1 MSELDLTVKG
11 LALGTH
17 ETPWNLQVLLY
28 KGATSVRRDVAI
40 QAISDGKF
48 RDIVQDR
55 LPFIIRLHEVLK
67 SYVSKGSSQQT
78 LRTYLERIWSFYSWI
93 DITDMPSTEKA
104 IIPTFKAWT
113 EHLLNRVKVN
123 KDIAQMTAYKRASII
138 ANLIAKALDLPGAK
152 PGHSLMLTTRLKR
165 PKKPTKVLSTKA
177 DKQNLVDTF
186 EFGHTLTTICNHLD
200 IKTVRG
206 SLPIE
211 ILLNENKFLTVAGN
225 LIDPYLDVST
235 IENSGVKKR
244 AIIARQPLA
253 ENISLLETHKRSS
266 ILNLRIE
273 SELLIF
279 IAQTGMNLSQA
290 VALSKSTYRWQSD
303 GEDYEVFRV
312 YKGRREGE
320 AIFRCYKAYRDH
332 LQTYLD
338 WLDETELSQND
349 ERLFPMMSRG
359 MIRTE
364 TSKVSISTLKKLFK
378 KHGLIFIN
386 PTQLR
391 NTRINWLLRQ
401 TDDLNLTAEQ
411 MGHTTEVLLKDYL
424 RPHHQRA
431 SSEIIEFHN
440 LIDPAQLAPGPG
452 LCVDSHQP
460 KQVVDFP
467 ENAPKPDCI
476 SPEGCLFCEK
486 HRDVMSSEYC
496 WKLASHLQLKRLE
509 TNLYKPSEHNHIHP
523 GNRVMDRI
531 TSKLKA
537 ISDGSEIRN
546 TWVKDAQNSIRSGK
560 YHPAWDGYIRLLE
573 VMV

>member
-1 MSELDLTVKG
+1 MSELDLKVKG
-11 LALGTH
+11 LTLGTH
-17 ETPWNLQVLLY
+17 ETPWDLQVLLY
-28 KGATSVRRDVAI
+28 KGAASVKRNVVMQSINEGEFGDLI
-40 QAISDGKF
+40 E
-48 RDIVQDR
+48 DR
-55 LPFIIRLHEVLK
+55 IFLVVKLHEIVN
-67 SYVSKGSSQQT
+67 SYLTRGLSQNTVKGHLQKIQF
-78 LRTYLERIWSFYSWI
+78 FYSWL
-93 DITDMPSTEKA
+93 DTNDQLSTEEY
-104 IIPTFKAWT
+104 IIPSFKAWT
-113 EHLLNRVKVN
+113 EHLLNRIKVN
-123 KDIAQMTAYKRASII
+123 KDITQITAYKQASII
-138 ANLIAKALDLPGAK
+138 ANLIAKALDLPGTR

-211 ILLNENKFLTVAGN
+211 VLLNENKLLTVAGN

-235 IENSGVKKR
+235 IKNSGAKKR
-244 AIIARQPLA
+244 AIIARQALA
-253 ENISLLETHKRSS
+253 ENTSLLETYKRSS

-273 SELLIF
+273 SELMIF

-290 VALSKSTYRWQSD
+290 VALSKNNYRWQSD

-312 YKGRREGE
+312 YKGRRKGE

-332 LQTYLD
+332 LQAYLD
-338 WLDETELSQND
+338 WLDKTELSQSD

-359 MIRTE
+359 MIRAK
-364 TSKVSISTLKKLFK
+364 TSRASIGTLRGFFK
-378 KHGLIFIN
+378 KHNLIFIN

-401 TDDLNLTAEQ
+401 TNDLNLTAEQ

-440 LIDPAQLAPGPG
+440 LIDPAQLTPGPG

-509 TNLYKPSEHNHIHP
+509 TNLYKPSENNHIHP
-523 GNRVMDRI
+523 GNLVMDRI

-546 TWVKDAQNSIRSGK
+546 IWVEDAQNSIRSGK

>member
-1 MSELDLTVKG
+1 MSELDLKVKG

-17 ETPWNLQVLLY
+17 ETPWDLQVLLY
-28 KGATSVRRDVAI
+28 RGAASVRRDVVI
-40 QAISDGKF
+40 QSINESEFGDL
-48 RDIVQDR
+48 IEDR
-55 LPFIIRLHEVLK
+55 VFFVVKLHEILN
-67 SYVSKGSSQQT
+67 SYLTRGSSQHT
-78 LRTYLERIWSFYSWI
+78 VRSYLQKIWFFYSWL
-93 DITDMPSTEKA
+93 DTTDKLSTEES

-113 EHLLNRVKVN
+113 EHLLNRIKVN
-123 KDIAQMTAYKRASII
+123 KDIAQMTAYKLASTI
-138 ANLIAKALDLPGAK
+138 ASFIAKALHLPGAK

-206 SLPIE
+206 SLPIK
-211 ILLNENKFLTVAGN
+211 ILLSKNRFLTVAGN

-244 AIIARQPLA
+244 AIIARQPLV

-349 ERLFPMMSRG
+349 ERLFPMISRG
-359 MIRTE
+359 MIRTK
-364 TSKVSISTLKKLFK
+364 TSKVSISTLKNLLK
-378 KHGLIFIN
+378 KNNLIFIN

-401 TDDLNLTAEQ
+401 TNDLNLTAEQ
-411 MGHTTEVLLKDYL
+411 MGHTTEVLLKDYM

-440 LIDPAQLAPGPG
+440 LIDPAQSPPGPG

-460 KQVVDFP
+460 KQIVNFP
-467 ENAPKPDCI
+467 ENAPEPDCI
-476 SPEGCLFCEK
+476 SPDGCLFCEK

-523 GNRVMDRI
+523 ANFVLDRI
-531 TSKLKA
+531 KLKLKA

-546 TWVKDAQNSIRSGK
+546 TWVEDAQNSIRSGK

-573 VMV
+573 GIV

>member
-1 MSELDLTVKG
+1 MAELDLVFKG

-17 ETPWNLQVLLY
+17 ETPWDLQVFLY
-28 KGATSVRRDVAI
+28 KGAASVRRDLVI
-40 QAISDGKF
+40 QAIQDGKF
-48 RDIVQDR
+48 GDIVQGR
-55 LPFIIRLHEVLK
+55 LPFVIKLHEVLQ
-67 SYVSKGSSQQT
+67 SSLSRGSSQQT
-78 LRTYLERIWSFYSWI
+78 IRTYLENLWRFYSWV
-93 DITDMPSTEKA
+93 DIADMLSTENA

-113 EHLLNRVKVN
+113 EHLLKRVNIN
-123 KDIAQMTAYKRASII
+123 KDIAQMTAYKRASLI
-138 ANLIAKALDLPGAK
+138 ANLIAQALDLPGAK

-165 PKKPTKVLSTKA
+165 PKKTSKTLSTEA
-177 DKQNLVDTF
+177 DKQNLADTF
-186 EFGHTLTTICNHLD
+186 EFGHTLTTICNNLD
-200 IKTVRG
+200 IETVRG
-206 SLPIE
+206 SLPIK
-211 ILLNENKFLTVAGN
+211 ILLDQNKVLTIAGN
-225 LIDPYLDVST
+225 LIEPDLDVET

-244 AIIARQPLA
+244 AIIARQPLE

-279 IAQTGMNLSQA
+279 LAQTGMNLSQA

-320 AIFRCYKAYRDH
+320 AIFRCYKVYRDH

-338 WLDETELSQND
+338 WLDKTELSQND
-349 ERLFPMMSRG
+349 ERLFPMISRG
-359 MIRTE
+359 MIRTQ
-364 TSKVSISTLKKLFK
+364 TSKVSISTLKNLFK
-378 KHGLIFIN
+378 KNNLIFIN

-391 NTRINWLLRQ
+391 NTRINWLLRN
-401 TDDLNLTAEQ
+401 TNDLTLTAEQ
-411 MGHTTEVLLKDYL
+411 MGHTTEVLLKDYM

-431 SSEIIEFHN
+431 SSEIIEFHS
-440 LIDPAQLAPGPG
+440 LIDPAQSAPGPG

-460 KQVVDFP
+460 KQIVNFP
-467 ENAPKPDCI
+467 ENAPVPDCI

-496 WKLASHLQLKRLE
+496 WKLASHLELKRLE
-509 TNLYKPSEHNHIHP
+509 TNLYKPSEHNYIHP
-523 GNRVMDRI
+523 GNLVMDRI
-531 TSKLKA
+531 KLKLKA

-546 TWVKDAQNSIRSGK
+546 TWVEDAQNSIRSGK